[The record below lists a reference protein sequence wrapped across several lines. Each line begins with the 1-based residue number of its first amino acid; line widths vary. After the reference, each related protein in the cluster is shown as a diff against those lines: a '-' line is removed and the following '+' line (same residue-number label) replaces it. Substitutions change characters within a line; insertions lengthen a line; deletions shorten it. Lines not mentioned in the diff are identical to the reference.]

1 MSSLSTYYGP
11 STVIRESGVWVTD
24 GTRRICLFY
33 TYKTATGILMYAA
46 CVYRCDN
53 CHCCEGVIEPT
64 LEEMEAHTQTAGR
77 RFEMRP
83 VIFQSKPDMPY
94 HEIIKTIRREM
105 CHGFGVKGPRGMS
118 KLFSDECGDGDD
130 SDGCDGSDGSE
141 HEFLTDSE
149 PAEETKETKETVFDW
164 EKVFSK
170 PTHKIRYIGTT
181 SIESY
186 HGQKISVD
194 REFFIAFK
202 GVKKTGEIIY
212 AAAISRRPTYL
223 GPLDDDAVREHF
235 KTAMTRLE
243 KAPVA
248 MVISEEHRHQLKSKV
263 PHREDVTYE
272 IMDNIESRP
281 GGRYL
286 IKAQ

>member
-1 MSSLSTYYGP
+1 M
-11 STVIRESGVWVTD
+11 
-24 GTRRICLFY
+24 
-33 TYKTATGILMYAA
+33 
-46 CVYRCDN
+46 
-53 CHCCEGVIEPT
+53 
-64 LEEMEAHTQTAGR
+64 EEMEAHTQTAGR

-105 CHGFGVKGPRGMS
+105 CHGFGVKGPRGMR
-118 KLFSDECGDGDD
+118 KLFYDEDGEDSDD
-130 SDGCDGSDGSE
+130 SDGSYSSDGSE

-149 PAEETKETKETVFDW
+149 PAEETKDIEETNDTEFDW

-170 PTHKIRYIGTT
+170 PTHKIRYFGTT

-186 HGQKISVD
+186 HGKKISVD
-194 REFFIAFK
+194 REFIIAFK

-223 GPLDDDAVREHF
+223 GPLDDDAVREHI
-235 KTAMTRLE
+235 KTAVARLE

-248 MVISEEHRHQLKSKV
+248 MVVSEEHRHQLKSKA

-272 IMDNIESRP
+272 IMNSIMSRP

-286 IKAQ
+286 IKD